1 MERSIRVVVI
11 EPDKPARIT
20 EIGQGLESM
29 QAVVGGYIQVI
40 PAYAIPGGK
49 ALSRELIL
57 VLNEEGKLEDL
68 PYNFRIWD
76 GADYIAGTCFVC
88 KENGDEM
95 VGLSDEEANLVV
107 SLFNGEEHAD
117 G

>member
-11 EPDKPARIT
+11 EPEKPARIT
-20 EIGQGLESM
+20 EIGRDLESM

-57 VLNEEGKLEDL
+57 VLNEEGKLDDL

-88 KENGDEM
+88 KEKCDEM
-95 VGLSDEEANLVV
+95 VGLSEEEAKLVI
-107 SLFNGEEHAD
+107 SFFTERSI
-117 G
+117 

>member
-11 EPDKPARIT
+11 EPEKPARIT

-49 ALSRELIL
+49 KLSRELIL
-57 VLNEEGKLEDL
+57 VMNEEGKLDDL
-68 PYNFRIWD
+68 PYNFEIWD
-76 GADYIAGTCFVC
+76 GADYIVGTCFIC
-88 KENGDEM
+88 KEKGDEM
-95 VGLSDEEANLVV
+95 VGLSEEETQSVIE
-107 SLFNGEEHAD
+107 LFKEVQ
-117 G
+117 